1 MSAAAADMS
10 DVRGHAL
17 PIMSGAALGT
27 DWMGS
32 RQGAA
37 ASLWDLSP
45 GGRWWEQG
53 GGHGQVG
60 LKEAAVKQETDRQP
74 WMGPSVR
81 HHPAVWLRASAA
93 IHPGPWAGWVMR

>member
-17 PIMSGAALGT
+17 PIMSGAALGR

-74 WMGPSVR
+74 WMGPSVIIR
-81 HHPAVWLRASAA
+81 RSGCEQVRQSILVPGRAGS
-93 IHPGPWAGWVMR
+93 